1 MMGVENFELKA
12 MPTEAAEK
20 LRRELKTQTSFLRDL
35 VRMGEEPYEI
45 ETQVS
50 MAANYCTFRA
60 MSLFAEHGYTTER
73 LEYFSVIK
81 NFFEFVYLV
90 DHGKRRYT
98 IENVSKRLIDE
109 FIDLIIVEPPL
120 EKVST
125 DDLDVYDTMK
135 YAFYALE
142 DSGLDQN
149 FNSKI
154 AHINLLH
161 KRALK
166 ATGFKKSKSFKAQTE
181 KELQSYGCLSA
192 LKAFREY
199 AVAFENAE

>member
-1 MMGVENFELKA
+1 MGIGNFELKA
-12 MPTEAAEK
+12 MPTEAAE
-20 LRRELKTQTSFLRDL
+20 ELKKQLKAKISFLKSL
-35 VRMGEEPYEI
+35 VQMGEEPYEI

-60 MSLFAEHGYTTER
+60 MSLFVEHGYTTQRIEF
-73 LEYFSVIK
+73 FSIIK
-81 NFFEFVYLV
+81 DFFDFVYLC

-98 IENVSKRLIDE
+98 IENVPKRIIDE
-109 FIDLIIVEPPL
+109 FLDLVIVEPPL

-125 DDLDVYDTMK
+125 NDFDVYDTLK
-135 YAFYALE
+135 YVFFALE
-142 DSGLDQN
+142 DSGLEQN

-166 ATGFKKSKSFKAQTE
+166 AIGFKGTKSFMASTE
-181 KELQSYGCLSA
+181 RVSKLRLVEA
-192 LKAFREY
+192 H
-199 AVAFENAE
+199 